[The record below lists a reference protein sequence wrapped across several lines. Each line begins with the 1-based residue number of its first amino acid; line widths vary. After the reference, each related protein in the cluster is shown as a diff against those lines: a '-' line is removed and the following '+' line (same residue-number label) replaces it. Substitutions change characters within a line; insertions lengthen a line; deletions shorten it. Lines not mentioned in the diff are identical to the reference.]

1 MSPSKV
7 SSWITCAAL
16 ALCTAALAQV
26 PPSADSFVSAAK
38 TRTNYG
44 TSPTLAVQSN
54 GGGTAFVKFDLS
66 PLPSGA
72 LPSQLNKATLRL
84 FVSGLTA
91 GGYFDVYVIT
101 SAWNEN
107 TVTYAAP
114 PSLGSIVAFDV
125 PVSGSALN
133 TFVDVDVTPALESW
147 LSGSQ
152 PNYGL
157 ALVPSPLSS
166 ISVAFDSKEAT
177 ATSHEPELLY
187 AFNGP
192 AGPQGPTG
200 PTGAQGPQGIPG
212 PPGPTGPAGPAGP
225 TGSSGF
231 SHVYTASATGITLND
246 VAYVASLT
254 LPPGNYLVFGKAD
267 LVNNGPSG
275 DTEGGCILNGGDDE
289 SHVHFS
295 EIGTLPVTVHYWE
308 SLSQQTTIQM
318 LCSVGTNNDFN
329 TGAANWVVLTAI
341 KVDQLN

>member
-200 PTGAQGPQGIPG
+200 TTGAQGPQGIPG
-212 PPGPTGPAGPAGP
+212 PPGPTGPAGATGPAGP

-231 SHVYTASATGITLND
+231 SHAWVANGTTTNITGGFVT
-246 VAYVASLT
+246 VASLS
-254 LPPGNYLVFGKAD
+254 LPAGNYLLSSKTYVENDDTTAHSAVCS
-267 LVNNGPSG
+267 LNNDTAAVSLGSMSG
-275 DTEGGCILNGGDDE
+275 
-289 SHVHFS
+289 S
-295 EIGTLPVTVHYWE
+295 TLPNQDYATFSNPGTVT
-308 SLSQQTTIQM
+308 LSCWM
-318 LCSVGTNNDFN
+318 
-329 TGAANWVVLTAI
+329 TGNSGVAGYAVLTAVA
-341 KVDQLN
+341 VDQIN